1 MAHIEIKDAEGVWT
15 VRTPDGVLV
24 ESRKAKALHEGAMAP
39 VMYFPRDDVAMA
51 LLERSESKTHCPH
64 KGDASYFSYVGQ
76 SERLSD
82 VAWSYESVTKTD
94 AKPIEGYIAF
104 YPGKVAVERI

>member
-1 MAHIEIKDAEGVWT
+1 MAHIEIKDAAGIWT

-24 ESRKAKALHEGAMAP
+24 ESRAAKELHEGSLTP
-39 VMYFPRDDVAMA
+39 VLYFPRADVAMA

-76 SERLSD
+76 SERISD
-82 VAWSYESVTKTD
+82 VAWSYESVTKAD

-104 YPGKVAVERI
+104 YSGKIAV